1 MELLYCLPT
10 AESTADVISDC
21 AVDKI
26 KKQSLSYSS
35 RIPVMDDTSYNILH
49 HQSSLMLFVIL
60 HFLDYNLHFTYCTTN
75 RNKPCML
82 TTN

>member
-26 KKQSLSYSS
+26 KKVTKSF
-35 RIPVMDDTSYNILH
+35 
-49 HQSSLMLFVIL
+49 LFL
-60 HFLDYNLHFTYCTTN
+60 ANP
-75 RNKPCML
+75 RNG
-82 TTN
+82 